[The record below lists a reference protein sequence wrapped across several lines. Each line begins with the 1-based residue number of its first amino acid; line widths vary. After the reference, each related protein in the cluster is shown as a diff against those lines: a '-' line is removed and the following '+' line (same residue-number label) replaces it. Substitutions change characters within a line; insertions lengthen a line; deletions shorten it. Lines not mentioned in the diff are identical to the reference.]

1 LWATHNDIAKPSPDI
16 RWMRNA
22 CGADIDLERFPFP
35 FSFSFFDWSAI
46 DDYPPK
52 FIKLAPKF
60 NLIMDFYS

>member
-1 LWATHNDIAKPSPDI
+1 
-16 RWMRNA
+16 MRNA
-22 CGADIDLERFPFP
+22 CGADIDLERFPFS